1 MSSCNFAP
9 CAFYEAADIKS
20 KRHRPKLRRIPHLN
34 NRHMTRISI
43 ATIAT
48 VFALTACNGG
58 SKPLPQ
64 GNEAT
69 QATLPQVTFSAD
81 SAYSY
86 VAAQTAFGPRVP
98 NTSAHAKCVDY
109 LTAKMRQFGAE
120 VSIQEATGAAYD
132 GTPSP
137 VRNIIAS
144 YRPDRAKRI
153 LLCAHYDSRPWADH
167 DNDKT
172 LRDKPISG
180 ANDGASGVGVLME
193 IGRQLQA
200 KAPNVGVDI
209 IFFDAEDAGTP
220 DHKVTAEYRED
231 TWCVGSQIWS
241 KGPGRDAQHL
251 FGILLDMVGDSSAVF
266 PVELFSKAKAAD
278 IVDKVWTIAERTGH
292 SDRFVRTEGSYITD
306 DHYYINKLT
315 SIPTI
320 DIIHYNNHNDK
331 GFCDTWH
338 TQDDVIDH
346 ISRQTLKDVGE
357 VVLTVVYAE
366 K

>member
-1 MSSCNFAP
+1 MKTH
-9 CAFYEAADIKS
+9 I
-20 KRHRPKLRRIPHLN
+20 I
-34 NRHMTRISI
+34 
-43 ATIAT
+43 TIASIL
-48 VFALTACNGG
+48 ALTACNGG
-58 SKPLPQ
+58 QKPLSQ
-64 GNEAT
+64 NENTAQT
-69 QATLPQVTFSAD
+69 TLPVVEFSAD

-86 VAAQTAFGPRVP
+86 VAAQTAFGPRIP
-98 NTSAHAKCVDY
+98 GTEAHTNCVDY

-120 VSIQEATGAAYD
+120 VTIQEAMGTTYD
-132 GTPSP
+132 GKPQP
-137 VRNIIAS
+137 VRNITAS
-144 YRPDRAKRI
+144 YRPDRVKRI

-167 DNDKT
+167 DKNKA

-209 IFFDAEDAGTP
+209 VFFDAEDAGTP
-220 DHKVTAEYRED
+220 DHIEVSEYKQD
-231 TWCVGSQIWS
+231 TWCVGSQLWS
-241 KGPGRDAQHL
+241 KGPGHNAQHL
-251 FGILLDMVGDSSAVF
+251 FGILLDMVGDSSAIF
-266 PVELFSKAKAAD
+266 PVELFSKSKAPA

-292 SDRFVRTEGSYITD
+292 GGRFIRTNGSYITD
-306 DHYYINKLT
+306 DHMYVNNLT

-320 DIIHYNNHNDK
+320 DIIHYDHNNAK

-338 TQDDVIDH
+338 TQNDVIDH
-346 ISRQTLKDVGE
+346 ISAQTLKDVGE